1 MAKKLGFTKFGDEK
15 QPKRVAIVFVH
26 GFTGDLTGTWRKI
39 PEFLSQEP
47 KLGEWDFVFFGYP
60 SSGFFDL
67 LNVWSADPDLEA
79 IATQLSTSEDLLGY
93 EALAFVAH
101 SMGGLVVQRALV
113 RSEELRQRT
122 RHVVLFGTPSGGL
135 DKARKPAFWK
145 QQIRNMASNSKFIG
159 DLRADWKQLKFLQ
172 DPPFSF
178 LAVAGLEDQFV
189 PIASSLKPFPEKF
202 QTTIDGNHVTML
214 KAASAGAECVQKI
227 VQQIAGDAPAEGPRT
242 AARLAIEKGKFDE
255 VVRRRS
261 PIRGEL
267 TDKGAVE
274 LALAL
279 DALGR
284 RAEAMEQ
291 LEQHTRKG
299 TDVLGVLG
307 GRYKRSWEAESRRS
321 DFKKAVELYQQGYD
335 EAVFKQDHP
344 QAFYLGINLA
354 YLALAGEPR
363 DGIGAR
369 RLAKEVLEHCEETRG
384 DETQNLWR
392 LASEG
397 DANLV
402 LKDFKTALARH
413 REAAKT
419 EMDPWQA
426 LSIQEQALRLAGLA
440 GMNKDDLKKL
450 SGYYQGKQDE

>member
-1 MAKKLGFTKFGDEK
+1 
-15 QPKRVAIVFVH
+15 
-26 GFTGDLTGTWRKI
+26 
-39 PEFLSQEP
+39 
-47 KLGEWDFVFFGYP
+47 
-60 SSGFFDL
+60 
-67 LNVWSADPDLEA
+67 
-79 IATQLSTSEDLLGY
+79 
-93 EALAFVAH
+93 
-101 SMGGLVVQRALV
+101 MGGLVVQRALV

-242 AARLAIEKGKFDE
+242 AARLAIQKGKFDE
-255 VVRRRS
+255 VVRRLS

-307 GRYKRSWEAESRRS
+307 GRYKRRWEAESRRS

-344 QAFYLGINLA
+344 QAFYLGINLQRKSWSTVKRPGVMKHRISGGLRVKA
-354 YLALAGEPR
+354 MPILCSK
-363 DGIGAR
+363 ISR
-369 RLAKEVLEHCEETRG
+369 RRWPATAKPQKRRWIPGRPCPSRSRPCG
-384 DETQNLWR
+384 
-392 LASEG
+392 
-397 DANLV
+397 
-402 LKDFKTALARH
+402 
-413 REAAKT
+413 
-419 EMDPWQA
+419 WQVWPV
-426 LSIQEQALRLAGLA
+426 
-440 GMNKDDLKKL
+440 
-450 SGYYQGKQDE
+450 